1 MRGVR
6 SLFAR
11 IVTAFVF
18 DKERRHRIRD
28 RLSGRIP
35 HYDLMR
41 RMYRIGANS
50 YISGE
55 VSIADREGTTIGKF
69 CSIAEGVCIGP
80 SFHPIDRIS
89 THPFTYRRDE
99 DRKYGEIVT
108 PTDKVR
114 PYNGCKAVT
123 IGNDVWIGRNAII
136 MDGVTVGTGAVVGA
150 AAVVTKD
157 VPPYAI
163 VAGVPAKV
171 LRYRFTP
178 ETVNRLLESRWWDYP
193 FDFILNELDFEDVQR
208 SLDILESNKHLL
220 ENDAAATGEGDA
232 AGLRSKRD

>member
-1 MRGVR
+1 MWLVKLG
-6 SLFAR
+6 SHTYQAPL
-11 IVTAFVF
+11 
-18 DKERRHRIRD
+18 
-28 RLSGRIP
+28 
-35 HYDLMR
+35 Y
-41 RMYRIGANS
+41 
-50 YISGE
+50 
-55 VSIADREGTTIGKF
+55 
-69 CSIAEGVCIGP
+69 
-80 SFHPIDRIS
+80 RIS
-89 THPFTYRRDE
+89 THPFTYLRDE

-123 IGNDVWIGRNAII
+123 IGNDVWIGRNVII